1 MEKVFNIFHIEY
13 IRLLNKYSMPTCS
26 EEFLDNFLNSNS
38 ELVNIINCQIPNV
51 QTKECLYRF
60 YNILLK
66 ITGDKT
72 IIFSE
77 DRQIK
82 TLGDLLNV
90 LVLDA
95 NTIEKLLI
103 PLIKQELIETESMQC
118 LMMGG

>member
-1 MEKVFNIFHIEY
+1 MEKAFNIFHIEY
-13 IRLLNKYSMPTCS
+13 IRLLNKYSIPTCS
-26 EEFLDNFLNSNS
+26 EEFLDNFLSSNS
-38 ELVNIINCQIPNV
+38 ELVKTINCQTTNV

-60 YNILLK
+60 YKILLK

-77 DRQIK
+77 DFQIK

-90 LVLDA
+90 LVLD
-95 NTIEKLLI
+95 TESVEKLLI
-103 PLIKQELIETESMQC
+103 PLIKQELIETESIQC